1 MLLLAALTLAS
12 QVSPNST
19 PARPLQTAD
28 GEKVECRL
36 IQEVHSR
43 IPTRICRTEAE
54 WARIAKETESDL
66 ANSRNDRTVGCRGML
81 GC

>member
-1 MLLLAALTLAS
+1 MLLLTALALA

-19 PARPLQTAD
+19 PARPPEAAD
-28 GEKVECRL
+28 GEKIVCRL

-43 IPTRICRTEAE
+43 IPSRICRTEAE
-54 WARIAKETESDL
+54 WARMAKETENDL
-66 ANSRNDRTVGCRGML
+66 ANSRNNRTAGCRGML